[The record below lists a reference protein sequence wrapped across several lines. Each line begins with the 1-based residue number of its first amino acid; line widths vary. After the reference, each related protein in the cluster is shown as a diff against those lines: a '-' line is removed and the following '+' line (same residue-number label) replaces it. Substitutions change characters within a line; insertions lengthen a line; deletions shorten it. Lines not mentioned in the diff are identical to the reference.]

1 MQKDVLETFF
11 TPSQQC
17 VLFLYSVLLG
27 AALSIVYDFF
37 RVFRAIIPHKSV
49 MIALEDILFCII
61 WGLSLFVFSV
71 ELSRGEVRSYYFLGN
86 IFGFFLCH
94 FTVGN
99 IIVGA
104 VRKIV
109 LTIKSVILFIYRI
122 LLAPIIKFL
131 GLICQKITGFFV
143 GIYSNF
149 KKDINNKKIL
159 LKDTY
164 RMMYNKPTHKIAR
177 NKKGKKEVKRL
188 ENNSRRKKE
197 KRSVSQ
203 RTR

>member
-37 RVFRAIIPHKSV
+37 RVFRAIIPHKSA
-49 MIALEDILFCII
+49 MIALEDILYCVI

-71 ELSRGEVRSYYFLGN
+71 ELSRGEVRSYYLLGN
-86 IFGFFLCH
+86 IVGFLLCH

-99 IIVGA
+99 VVVGA

-109 LTIKSVILFIYRI
+109 LTIRSIFLFIYRI
-122 LLAPIIKFL
+122 LLAPIINFL
-131 GLICQKITGFFV
+131 GLICQKITAFFV

-149 KKDINNKKIL
+149 KKDINNRKIL
-159 LKDTY
+159 LKDTH

-177 NKKGKKEVKRL
+177 NKNVKREVKRL
-188 ENNSRRKKE
+188 ENNHSRKKE